1 MYILLCVYTHM
12 YYYDWNDIE
21 NDMLTMCQASFSVP
35 QRYHLISQNARRMIL
50 ELPLFHGGENNVDA
64 DDLK

>member
-1 MYILLCVYTHM
+1 MKHCTQHIGGVQVYMYILLCVYTHM

-35 QRYHLISQNARRMIL
+35 
-50 ELPLFHGGENNVDA
+50 
-64 DDLK
+64 